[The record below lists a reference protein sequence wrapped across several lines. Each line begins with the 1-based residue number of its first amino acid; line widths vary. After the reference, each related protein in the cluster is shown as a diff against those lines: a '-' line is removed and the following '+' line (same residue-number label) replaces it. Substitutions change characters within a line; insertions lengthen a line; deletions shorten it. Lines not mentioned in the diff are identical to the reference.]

1 MPNIWW
7 IGKVVVPLHSQLKRT
22 GFRKCLSLMSG
33 EQVFDVKCVAWRHL
47 YIIGVRRTSEELEK
61 KLLRKFGGFKKLS
74 YLCIRNLKERVV
86 GSVRY
91 AIGVWLRWQLIET
104 LAESM

>member
-1 MPNIWW
+1 MLRATLGDLIYNRCKTHER
-7 IGKVVVPLHSQLKRT
+7 GAQ
-22 GFRKCLSLMSG
+22 
-33 EQVFDVKCVAWRHL
+33 
-47 YIIGVRRTSEELEK
+47 K

-86 GSVRY
+86 GSVRRT
-91 AIGVWLRWQLIET
+91 IGVWLRWQLIET